1 LNKIFLAKERIRLGL
16 KAKDV
21 AEYAG
26 IAIPTQ
32 SNYEQGKRN
41 PDTDYLLKIAELGFD
56 LNFVLTGRRNNNN
69 LSTQEKML
77 LELFRNAPE
86 SVQRYILAGLITG
99 EITENTEGPESSSGN
114 TVRVGDSNH
123 GDVAG
128 RDIRKF

>member
-1 LNKIFLAKERIRLGL
+1 MNKIFLAKERIRLGL

-86 SVQRYILAGLITG
+86 SVQRYILAGLITR
-99 EITENTEGPESSSGN
+99 EITEGPENSSGN
-114 TVRVGDSNH
+114 TVRVGESNY